1 MKKFNVEIQ
10 SITNKEGKEYKFV
23 VVSVVVNNIPLEI
36 GRFIYDDKIDSIFK
50 LADSLTTK

>member
-50 LADSLTTK
+50 LADSLTTR